1 MVKWKKL
8 LKKPLCMVLCSAM
21 VVTSGNFTVPGLA
34 GTVKAADKKEVAEEP
49 GGTVPSGSGN
59 ILDNPSFDGNTD
71 GWFVTTA
78 NEAAKL
84 KYVPEGGQDDIG
96 GCVKV
101 YDRDENWN
109 SLAQDIKNKVKN
121 KTKYNFSC
129 WVKLGDEYKAESIV
143 KAGLTIQSDG
153 DNNGEPVYDG
163 WGIANNTVTASKDEW
178 RQIKGSFMANWNGT
192 LSQLQFKIADENNTN
207 SFYVDNLSITEDKP
221 TENIPDEEPGGNIP
235 EKGTN
240 ILDNPSFDGNTD
252 GWFVTTANE
261 AAKLEYVPEGGQD
274 DIGGCVKVY
283 DRDENWNSLAQDI
296 KNKVKNKTKYNF
308 SCWVKLGDEYKAESI
323 VKAGLTIQSDG
334 DNNGE
339 PVYDGWGI
347 ANNTV
352 TASKDEW
359 RQIKG
364 SFMANWNGTLSQL
377 QFKIADENNTNSF
390 YVDNLSITEDKPTEN
405 IPDEEP
411 GGNIPEKGTN
421 ILDNP
426 SFDGNT
432 DGWFVTTANE
442 AAKLEYVPEGGQ
454 DDIGGCVKVYDRDEN
469 WNSLAQD
476 IKNKVKNKTKY
487 NFSCWVKLGDEYKAE
502 SIVKAGLTIQS
513 DGDNNGEPV
522 YDGWGIANNT
532 VTASKDEWRQIKGS
546 FMANWNGTLSQLQFK
561 VADENNTNSFYVDNL
576 SITENEADLSIEQDI
591 PSLKDYFASVNPEHD
606 FKVGTALTA
615 DILSND
621 NKMQLVKKHYNSVTA
636 GNEMKPDYII
646 KELNEDG
653 SLKLDFSTPDAM
665 LDAFWEHNQGKAEKD
680 QIHVRGHV
688 LCWHSQTPDF
698 FFKDTEGNLLS
709 KDAMNARIE
718 EYIKKVLE
726 HVNEKYPG
734 LIYCWDVVN
743 EAIIPSD
750 GEKGGLR
757 VYAGGRET
765 FYHQIYK
772 DSNEYIINAF
782 TYADKYAEEG
792 VKLFYNDYGETE
804 PTKVKYISELAD
816 AINAGGGRI
825 DGIGMQSHY
834 SMESPGA
841 EEFYNAITEYGRH
854 VDEVQITELDML
866 ASKSYDGSDAQK
878 EAELVKQAYRYKE
891 FVDTILKAKDDGT
904 NITALVFWGVADDD
918 SWLISPEFSDGR
930 HNMPLLFDENL
941 KAKPAYWAIVDP
953 SKLAPNIN
961 EADVLESS
969 KDWSLASPI
978 NIGTDGKASM
988 KLLWNDGKLFVQ
1000 VTVKDGTSDA
1010 GDKVTIYLDKE
1021 NSKSEN
1027 TDGVEKVI
1035 INRSEAKA
1043 TTEGY
1048 VAEAELAVAGK
1059 AANAKLGLDVVVYDA
1074 AAGTSQCWND
1084 FQMKQDERS
1093 KYYGT
1098 ITLKPFMV
1106 ITKGSAVIDGEAESV
1121 WNDITPHKLT
1131 VNSNPSVSTKGNVKA
1146 MWDENYLYVLANIQD
1161 EVLNNDNPDAWEQDS
1176 FEIFVDENNGKTAN
1190 YEEDDCQYRI
1200 SYKNDLSFN
1209 GPNCNADNIQSAV
1222 KETADGYIV
1231 EAKIK
1236 FNKVK
1241 GAENN
1246 LIGVDFQIND
1256 ADASGRRVA
1265 TINWYDASGM
1275 GYAQPAVFGTAKLAA
1290 GASVPTKKPGQVV
1303 IPPYAVYTPVPESTP
1318 AQSAAPE
1325 GTAAPAESAAP
1336 GSSAQP
1342 GGTQAPAESATPEGT
1357 AAPGTTTEIT
1367 KDDVTGA
1374 IKETTT
1380 TVEGNKTTV
1389 IEKVTLPGN
1398 IQNIKEIV
1406 TENIDGLIK
1415 TTEKYSSSVVNA
1427 VMVTNKTSKTDGTI
1441 VESDSV
1447 IYTGVS
1453 DINSNYS
1460 AKVNIPES
1468 FMLNAKE
1475 AAVKNVGIYIE
1486 KPTVDAVIA
1495 NQGRKMVVK
1504 VAVPDVDGVSVGKV
1518 VVTKES
1524 ISSALNGSR
1533 KLVVKIE
1540 NARPE
1545 ESFTVT
1551 IPQSEL
1557 KKMESDIDITVK
1569 TKKVPDAD
1577 SSIKENIENILS
1589 ANGVKTGNSYI
1600 VSVAGNNTKGGIKV
1614 SSPVLAPS
1622 VNAGDSVYVYCYNN
1636 KTGKLE
1642 EIANSKRI
1650 VLDDGMAGIECYPG
1664 NNYVVTDKE
1673 LSGKNVVTLIGS
1685 TKVSVKKA
1693 SVKKGSST
1701 KVNVKLPSQL
1711 VLKASLKKSVPYGK
1725 QAAVVTFKSSD
1736 NSIAK
1741 VSKDGT
1747 VKAKG
1752 KGKAVITVKV
1762 KLADGKTKTFKKK
1775 VTIK

>member
-34 GTVKAADKKEVAEEP
+34 GTVKAAEGAAESINLIGNPSFDYVENDKAGWWYGDDGGVQDGQGHDTGKYIKISSASTSASLGENIKAYLESQNTGIENNTEYEFSFWVKADKSSRDVEVKAELLVEKNGGYPSASDSGWTFNSTEVTVSDEWQEVTGSFITNYTEGQDGKPDFDGLHFKITGTSTKAVSFYADDVSLVKKEVAEEP
-49 GGTVPSGSGN
+49 GGTVPSGSDNILSNPSFDDLNNDGKISWWYGDGVDGSQDDGNGHDNGKYVKISKKGTKATLAESIPDIKNKIENNTEYEFIFWVKADENSQDVKVKAELSVEKDGSYPSASDSGWTFNSTEVTVSDEWQKVTGSFTTNYTEGQDGKPDFDGLHFKITGTSTGTVSFYADDVSVTKKKATDEEPGGNIPEKGTN
-59 ILDNPSFDGNTD
+59 ILDNPSFDCNTD

-101 YDRDENWN
+101 YDRNENWN

-129 WVKLGDEYKAESIV
+129 WVKLGDEYSAESTV
-143 KAGLTIQSDG
+143 KAGLTINSTG
-153 DNNGEPVYDG
+153 DNEGKDIYDG
-163 WGIANNTVTASKDEW
+163 WGISNNTVK
-178 RQIKGSFMANWNGT
+178 
-192 LSQLQFKIADENNTN
+192 
-207 SFYVDNLSITEDKP
+207 
-221 TENIPDEEPGGNIP
+221 
-235 EKGTN
+235 
-240 ILDNPSFDGNTD
+240 
-252 GWFVTTANE
+252 
-261 AAKLEYVPEGGQD
+261 
-274 DIGGCVKVY
+274 
-283 DRDENWNSLAQDI
+283 
-296 KNKVKNKTKYNF
+296 
-308 SCWVKLGDEYKAESI
+308 
-323 VKAGLTIQSDG
+323 
-334 DNNGE
+334 
-339 PVYDGWGI
+339 
-347 ANNTV
+347 
-352 TASKDEW
+352 
-359 RQIKG
+359 
-364 SFMANWNGTLSQL
+364 
-377 QFKIADENNTNSF
+377 
-390 YVDNLSITEDKPTEN
+390 
-405 IPDEEP
+405 
-411 GGNIPEKGTN
+411 
-421 ILDNP
+421 
-426 SFDGNT
+426 
-432 DGWFVTTANE
+432 
-442 AAKLEYVPEGGQ
+442 
-454 DDIGGCVKVYDRDEN
+454 
-469 WNSLAQD
+469 
-476 IKNKVKNKTKY
+476 
-487 NFSCWVKLGDEYKAE
+487 
-502 SIVKAGLTIQS
+502 
-513 DGDNNGEPV
+513 
-522 YDGWGIANNT
+522 
-532 VTASKDEWRQIKGS
+532 ASKDEWRQIKGS

-576 SITENEADLSIEQDI
+576 SITENEVDLSIEQDI
-591 PSLKDYFASVNPEHD
+591 PSLKDYFASVNPKHD

-646 KELNEDG
+646 KGLNEDG
-653 SLKLDFSTPDAM
+653 SLKLDFSIPDAM

-804 PTKVKYISELAD
+804 PTKVKCISGLAD
-816 AINAGGGRI
+816 AIKAGGGRI

-841 EEFYNAITEYGRH
+841 EEFYNAITEYGKH

-969 KDWSLASPI
+969 KDWSLASPV

-1027 TDGVEKVI
+1027 TDGVGKVI

-1106 ITKGSAVIDGEAESV
+1106 ITKGSAIIDGEAESV

-1131 VNSNPSVSTKGNVKA
+1131 VNSNLSGSAKGNVKA

-1209 GPNCNADNIQSAV
+1209 GKNCNADNIQSAV

-1342 GGTQAPAESATPEGT
+1342 GGTQAPAESAAPEGT

-1398 IQNIKEIV
+1398 IQNIKETV

-1468 FMLNAKE
+1468 FLLNAKE
-1475 AAVKNVGIYIE
+1475 AAVKNIGIYIE

-1557 KKMESDIDITVK
+1557 KKMKSDIDITVK

-1622 VNAGDSVYVYCYNN
+1622 VKTGDSVYVYCYNN

-1642 EIANSKRI
+1642 EIANSKRV

-1701 KVNVKLPSQL
+1701 KVDVKLPSQL
-1711 VLKASLKKSVPYGK
+1711 VVKASLKKSVPYGK

>member
-21 VVTSGNFTVPGLA
+21 VVTSGNFTVPGMA

-59 ILDNPSFDGNTD
+59 ILSNPSFDGNTD
-71 GWFVTTA
+71 GWFATTS

-84 KYVPEGGQDDIG
+84 EYVSKDGHDDIG

-129 WVKLGDEYKAESIV
+129 WVKLGDEYNAESIV

-163 WGIANNTVTASKDEW
+163 WGIANNTVTASKNEW

-221 TENIPDEEPGGNIP
+221 TENIPDGEPGGNIP

-261 AAKLEYVPEGGQD
+261 AAKLKYVPEGGHD

-308 SCWVKLGDEYKAESI
+308 SCWVKLGDEY
-323 VKAGLTIQSDG
+323 
-334 DNNGE
+334 N
-339 PVYDGWGI
+339 
-347 ANNTV
+347 
-352 TASKDEW
+352 
-359 RQIKG
+359 
-364 SFMANWNGTLSQL
+364 
-377 QFKIADENNTNSF
+377 
-390 YVDNLSITEDKPTEN
+390 
-405 IPDEEP
+405 
-411 GGNIPEKGTN
+411 
-421 ILDNP
+421 
-426 SFDGNT
+426 
-432 DGWFVTTANE
+432 
-442 AAKLEYVPEGGQ
+442 
-454 DDIGGCVKVYDRDEN
+454 
-469 WNSLAQD
+469 
-476 IKNKVKNKTKY
+476 
-487 NFSCWVKLGDEYKAE
+487 AE

-653 SLKLDFSTPDAM
+653 SLKLDFSIPDAM

-804 PTKVKYISELAD
+804 PTKVKCISGLAD
-816 AINAGGGRI
+816 AIKAGGGRI

-841 EEFYNAITEYGRH
+841 EEFYNAITEYGKH

-953 SKLAPNIN
+953 SRLAPNIN

-969 KDWSLASPI
+969 KDWSLASPV

-1027 TDGVEKVI
+1027 TYGVEKVI

-1106 ITKGSAVIDGEAESV
+1106 ITKGSAIIDGEAESV

-1131 VNSNPSVSTKGNVKA
+1131 VNSNLSGSAKGNVKA

-1336 GSSAQP
+1336 GSSTQP

-1398 IQNIKEIV
+1398 IQNIKETV

-1468 FMLNAKE
+1468 FLLNAKE
-1475 AAVKNVGIYIE
+1475 AAVKNIGIYIE

-1557 KKMESDIDITVK
+1557 KKMKSDIDITVK

-1622 VNAGDSVYVYCYNN
+1622 VKTGDSVYVYCYNN

-1642 EIANSKRI
+1642 EIANSKRV

-1673 LSGKNVVTLIGS
+1673 LSGKNVVTLTGS

-1701 KVNVKLPSQL
+1701 KVDVKLPSQL
-1711 VLKASLKKSVPYGK
+1711 VVKASLKKSVPYGK

>member
-34 GTVKAADKKEVAEEP
+34 GTVKAAEGAAESINLIGNPSFDYVENDKAGWWYGDDGGVQDGQGHDTGKYIKISSASTSASLGENIKAYLESQNTGIENNTEYEFSFWVKADKSSQDVEVKAEVLVEKNGGYPSASDSGWTFNSTEVTVSDEWQEVTGSFITNYTEGQDGKPDFDGLHFKITGTSTGTVSFYADDVSVTKKKATDEEP
-49 GGTVPSGSGN
+49 GGNIPEKGTN
-59 ILDNPSFDGNTD
+59 ILDNPSFNGNTD

-84 KYVPEGGQDDIG
+84 EYVPEGGHDDIG

-163 WGIANNTVTASKDEW
+163 WGIANNTVTASKNEW

-192 LSQLQFKIADENNTN
+192 LSQLQFKI
-207 SFYVDNLSITEDKP
+207 
-221 TENIPDEEPGGNIP
+221 
-235 EKGTN
+235 
-240 ILDNPSFDGNTD
+240 
-252 GWFVTTANE
+252 
-261 AAKLEYVPEGGQD
+261 
-274 DIGGCVKVY
+274 
-283 DRDENWNSLAQDI
+283 
-296 KNKVKNKTKYNF
+296 
-308 SCWVKLGDEYKAESI
+308 
-323 VKAGLTIQSDG
+323 
-334 DNNGE
+334 
-339 PVYDGWGI
+339 
-347 ANNTV
+347 
-352 TASKDEW
+352 
-359 RQIKG
+359 
-364 SFMANWNGTLSQL
+364 
-377 QFKIADENNTNSF
+377 
-390 YVDNLSITEDKPTEN
+390 
-405 IPDEEP
+405 
-411 GGNIPEKGTN
+411 
-421 ILDNP
+421 
-426 SFDGNT
+426 
-432 DGWFVTTANE
+432 
-442 AAKLEYVPEGGQ
+442 
-454 DDIGGCVKVYDRDEN
+454 
-469 WNSLAQD
+469 
-476 IKNKVKNKTKY
+476 
-487 NFSCWVKLGDEYKAE
+487 
-502 SIVKAGLTIQS
+502 
-513 DGDNNGEPV
+513 
-522 YDGWGIANNT
+522 
-532 VTASKDEWRQIKGS
+532 
-546 FMANWNGTLSQLQFK
+546 
-561 VADENNTNSFYVDNL
+561 ADENNTNSFYVDNL

-646 KELNEDG
+646 KGLNEDG

-665 LDAFWEHNQGKAEKD
+665 LDAFWEHNKGKAEKD
-680 QIHVRGHV
+680 QIHIRGHV

-698 FFKDTEGNLLS
+698 FFKDTEGN
-709 KDAMNARIE
+709 
-718 EYIKKVLE
+718 
-726 HVNEKYPG
+726 

-804 PTKVKYISELAD
+804 PTKVKCISGLAD
-816 AINAGGGRI
+816 AIKAGGGRI

-834 SMESPGA
+834 SMESPGV
-841 EEFYNAITEYGRH
+841 EEFYNAITEYGKH

-953 SKLAPNIN
+953 SRLAPNIN

-969 KDWSLASPI
+969 KDWSLASPV

-1106 ITKGSAVIDGEAESV
+1106 ITKGSAIIDGEAESV

-1131 VNSNPSVSTKGNVKA
+1131 VNSNPSVSAKGNVKA
-1146 MWDENYLYVLANIQD
+1146 MWDENYLYVLADIQD

-1200 SYKNDLSFN
+1200 SYKNELSFN

-1342 GGTQAPAESATPEGT
+1342 EGTQAPAESAAPEGT

-1398 IQNIKEIV
+1398 IQNIKETV

-1468 FMLNAKE
+1468 FLLNAKE
-1475 AAVKNVGIYIE
+1475 AAVKNIGIYIE

-1557 KKMESDIDITVK
+1557 KKMKSDIDITVK

-1622 VNAGDSVYVYCYNN
+1622 VKTGDSVYVYCYNN

-1642 EIANSKRI
+1642 EIANSKRV

-1673 LSGKNVVTLIGS
+1673 LSGKNVVTLTGS

-1701 KVNVKLPSQL
+1701 KVDVKLPSQL
-1711 VLKASLKKSVPYGK
+1711 VVKASLKKSVPYGK